1 MMGLCPL
8 HNAFYMLTLYADAHL
23 QQFLINCSGFPPDY
37 IKLTF
42 LVKPRLV
49 ILFSEKYN
57 SFTHFCQ
64 CSYLFRQFSCIFFY
78 HFARHHDLVSAAHA
92 FQPEICSYT
101 KDLPLLA
108 STWMTFL
115 EGYNIPHFINKFHAL
130 SAPLS
135 YFNLRKYLTDRLL
148 DQKICIAV
156 TRSR

>member
-49 ILFSEKYN
+49 ILFQKSITVLHISVN
-57 SFTHFCQ
+57 VH
-64 CSYLFRQFSCIFFY
+64 IFFDN
-78 HFARHHDLVSAAHA
+78 FLVFFSTILRGHHDLVSAAHA

-135 YFNLRKYLTDRLL
+135 YFNLRKYLTDRFL

>member
-49 ILFSEKYN
+49 ILFQKSITV
-57 SFTHFCQ
+57 FTHFCQ
-64 CSYLFRQFSCIFFY
+64 CSLSFSTIFLYFFY